1 MIAHLQSQPLFQWT
15 SNYSTTEDKESQVLS
30 NANKMNKY
38 FTHLL
43 LSEEQEDK
51 ETIPQESSWRSCYLT
66 FCSREYKIV
75 YLEQLK
81 AAEGFRLLMVLE
93 GVVQTGLTLFNW
105 AEQHGIGSLWRRLF
119 PL

>member
-66 FCSREYKIV
+66 FCSRDYKTV

-81 AAEGFRLLMVLE
+81 AVEGFRLLMVLE